1 MIGRVEAATSR
12 GNSNMHQT
20 VSLRA
25 RQRGFTLIEI
35 MVVVV
40 IIGLLAAFIVPQVMG
55 RVDEARITK
64 VKGDVQMLETALSMY
79 RLDTARYPTTQQG
92 LMALVTK
99 PEDPTVRNWK
109 PGGYLSRVSKDPWGN
124 EYRYVYPGAKGR
136 EYDLYSLGPDG
147 QEGSPDTDQDNVG
160 NWNLDN

>member
-1 MIGRVEAATSR
+1 MIPALEAAHAR
-12 GNSNMHQT
+12 GINLMIQAHAPRSSQN
-20 VSLRA
+20 
-25 RQRGFTLIEI
+25 GFTLIEI

-40 IIGLLAAFIVPQVMG
+40 IIGLLAAVIVPQVMG

-79 RLDTARYPTTQQG
+79 RLDTARYPTSQQG
-92 LMALVTK
+92 LLALVTK
-99 PEDPTVRNWK
+99 PEDPAVRNWK
-109 PGGYLSRVSKDPWGN
+109 SGGYLSRVSKDPWGN
-124 EYRYVYPGAKGR
+124 EYRYAYPGQKGR

-147 QEGSPDTDQDNVG
+147 QEGTDETDKDNVG

>member
-1 MIGRVEAATSR
+1 MEAAHPR
-12 GNSNMHQT
+12 GSKLMIQAH
-20 VSLRA
+20 A
-25 RQRGFTLIEI
+25 RRSSQNGFTLIEI

-79 RLDTARYPTTQQG
+79 RLDTARYPTSQQG

-99 PEDPTVRNWK
+99 PEDPAVRNWK
-109 PGGYLSRVSKDPWGN
+109 SGGYLSRVSKDPWGN
-124 EYRYVYPGAKGR
+124 EYRYAYPGQKGR

-147 QEGSPDTDQDNVG
+147 QEGTDDTDKDNVG